1 MRLFEPHTDRVESA
15 PPALAF
21 ADATTAGSQQRVL
34 IAVAQFEDAARTRD
48 WNTTAPAAPS
58 RRRNRRYLAR
68 IGCPVARIR
77 QQIEPSWAGAMLRES
92 ILASLPLLGANW
104 PKSAISGHIPK
115 GKIPDFTW
123 HCEVCA
129 RVQIPSHL
137 QLPSRTLRRSKITN
151 LVPNFVPS
159 VPEFVPQREIIWC
172 RSIANR
178 GIREMYSR
186 PLCHKGCANLEW

>member
-92 ILASLPLLGANW
+92 ILANRDIFRRAKSLILL
-104 PKSAISGHIPK
+104 
-115 GKIPDFTW
+115 W